1 MLRPNGTYLAVHA
14 YMNVGDTDINPAA
27 VTVAKDMRYQR
38 KQAIFGL
45 GDFKEIWHHKEAHI

>member
-1 MLRPNGTYLAVHA
+1 
-14 YMNVGDTDINPAA
+14 MNVGDTDINPAA